1 VEEVYAVT
9 AYLLSMAEVVPES
22 FVLSDANIAEV
33 QARMPNR
40 NGMTTEHHLWPG
52 KSMGG
57 KAPDV
62 KSVACMKNCAGEP
75 NVASFLPDFARNAH
89 GNLAEQNRMV
99 GPQVG
104 ADTTRPEGAAPAAP
118 RAPAPAPAKAAGA
131 GAPTAL
137 LAQRACTA
145 CHGMDTKLVGP
156 GFVEIA
162 RKYADRADREAYL
175 AEKIVAGGSGVWGSI
190 PMPAQ
195 TLPADEVK
203 TIAAWL
209 AAGAPK

>member
-1 VEEVYAVT
+1 
-9 AYLLSMAEVVPES
+9 
-22 FVLSDANIAEV
+22 
-33 QARMPNR
+33 
-40 NGMTTEHHLWPG
+40 
-52 KSMGG
+52 
-57 KAPDV
+57 
-62 KSVACMKNCAGEP
+62 
-75 NVASFLPDFARNAH
+75 
-89 GNLAEQNRMV
+89 
-99 GPQVG
+99 
-104 ADTTRPEGAAPAAP
+104 
-118 RAPAPAPAKAAGA
+118 
-131 GAPTAL
+131 
-137 LAQRACTA
+137 
-145 CHGMDTKLVGP
+145 MDTKLVGP